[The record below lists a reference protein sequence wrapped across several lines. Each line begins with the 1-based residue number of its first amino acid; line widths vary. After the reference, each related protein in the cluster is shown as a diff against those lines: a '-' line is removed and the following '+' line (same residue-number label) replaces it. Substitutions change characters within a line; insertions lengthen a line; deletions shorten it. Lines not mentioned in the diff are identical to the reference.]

1 MSTDQR
7 TVNQLLID
15 ELNSHLK
22 EVCTAG
28 DWMQQLDSPVQQ
40 FAKLWHKKYDTK
52 SVVALIEFIR
62 DKRQHLIEWTED
74 VKQVFGKT
82 NETYIEYFMSLFPR
96 LLVITYVVMQKLKQE
111 EMINSYYMY
120 NLSNADFQL

>member
-1 MSTDQR
+1 MSTNQI
-7 TVNQLLID
+7 TVNKGLID
-15 ELNSHLK
+15 ELNSHLN

-28 DWMQQLDSPVQQ
+28 DWMQQLDLPVQQ
-40 FAKLWHKKYDTK
+40 FATRWRKKYDTK
-52 SVVALIEFIR
+52 SVVELIEFIR

-74 VKQVFGKT
+74 VKQVFGNT

-111 EMINSYYMY
+111 EMIISYYMY
-120 NLSNADFQL
+120 NLSSADFEL